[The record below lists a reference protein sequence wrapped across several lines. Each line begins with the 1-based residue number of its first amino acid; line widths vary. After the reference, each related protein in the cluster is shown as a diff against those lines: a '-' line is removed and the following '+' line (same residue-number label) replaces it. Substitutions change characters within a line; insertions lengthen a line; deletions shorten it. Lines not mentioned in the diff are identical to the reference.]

1 MLLLIHRNN
10 SGQAKTDINYK
21 IVYYKSMTKLG
32 HYKSMYKETGKY
44 SAGVDNIFR
53 YTHSGYFKLVI
64 GEQCH

>member
-1 MLLLIHRNN
+1 
-10 SGQAKTDINYK
+10 
-21 IVYYKSMTKLG
+21 MTKLG